1 MVLNVLSSV
10 HQRPFCPPGGERSGI
25 EAAGA
30 GTSSQASLV
39 VGCTEVTRPG
49 PTTVEAAHGE
59 GSAIPETEA
68 PDTLAQN
75 AALDDPSS
83 NGCNATKSIEPG
95 SRHFS
100 VLAVSFATALVA
112 IQLAQTLF
120 ES

>member
-10 HQRPFCPPGGERSGI
+10 HQRPFSLPGGERSGI

-30 GTSSQASLV
+30 GTSSQASLAV
-39 VGCTEVTRPG
+39 D
-49 PTTVEAAHGE
+49 PTTVEAVHGE

-68 PDTLAQN
+68 PVTSAQN
-75 AALDDPSS
+75 VALDDPSS

-100 VLAVSFATALVA
+100 VLAVSFAAALVA